1 MASGTWHKTACNLC
15 YVNCGIEVLVD
26 DGHIEKIRGDRSSPK
41 SQGYLCN
48 KAARIPYYA
57 HHKDRLTTPLRRRA
71 DGGFDAITW
80 DVAIAEIAERLRDL
94 VDRHGGKSLALYGG
108 GGQGNHAG
116 GAYANALLRA
126 LGSRHVFNALSQEKT
141 GDFWINGH
149 MFGSQ
154 TCHTAEDVHHCDLLL
169 VIGANPWI
177 AHGFPNARDHL
188 NQIRKDP
195 ARKLVVV
202 DPRRTETADMA
213 DLHLAVRPGT
223 DAFLLGALLATLV
236 RSDLI
241 DHEFVS
247 AHTAGFAEVREAL
260 SKIPVEE
267 WAAAAEIPMAD
278 IERCAA
284 MIASAKA
291 MVVRVELGIQQGVN
305 STLNSY
311 LEKLLIM
318 LSGSFGRKG
327 TNQLH
332 SWLQPLWGNSP
343 GQKFA
348 PTGDEVIA
356 GLLPPN
362 IFPEA
367 VLSDHPD
374 RLRGVWVDSSNP
386 ANTAANTK
394 AVERALRSLELCV
407 VVDVAM
413 TETAQLAH
421 YVLPASSQYEKTE
434 FTLFNFEFPTNY
446 FHVRA
451 GVLPP
456 LEGTLPEPEIYTRL
470 ARALGYLPGD
480 NVLAPL
486 RETAR
491 RSRPEFAAA
500 FRAFMGENPATASVA
515 ALVLYHTL
523 GQTLP
528 DGTAAAA
535 PLWNAALACAKRS
548 PQAVRRAIGAPD
560 EVPDQAL
567 GDALFDAIVGT
578 RQGVAV
584 THHEYDEVWS
594 LIGHP
599 DRKIRLAV
607 PGMLEWLARLDPE
620 SAGAPKEFPYLLAAG
635 QRRMFNANQIFRDP
649 KWRRDDPDGALLVN
663 PVDLGELGA
672 RDGDWI
678 AVESVVGRLVVRCKI
693 DGSMRRGQL
702 ALPHGYGQAYP
713 AEGGERLTNGPRI
726 NLLTESGNR
735 DPIAGTPYHKHVA
748 VRLSRLPDHEAAAHQ
763 MRSQR
768 IHASPAARTQ
778 VLSDSDFKLNG

>member
-1 MASGTWHKTACNLC
+1 MTAGSWHKTACNLC
-15 YVNCGIEVLVD
+15 YVNCGIEILVNE
-26 DGHIEKIRGDRSSPK
+26 GHIEKVRGDRSSPK

-57 HHKDRLTTPLRRRA
+57 HHRDRLTTPLRRRP
-71 DGGFDAITW
+71 DGGFDAIEW
-80 DVAIAEIAERLRDL
+80 DVAIAEISVRVRDL
-94 VDRHGGKSLALYGG
+94 VDRHGGKSIALYGG

-116 GAYANALLRA
+116 GAYANAFLRA
-126 LGSRHVFNALSQEKT
+126 IGSRHVFNALSQEKT

-154 TCHTAEDVHHCDLLL
+154 TCHTAEDIHHCDLLF

-195 ARKLVVV
+195 ARKLIVV
-202 DPRRTETADMA
+202 DPRRSETADMA

-223 DAFLLGALLATLV
+223 DAFLLGALLAVLV
-236 RSDLI
+236 RSDAI
-241 DHEFVS
+241 DHDFIRD
-247 AHTAGFAEVREAL
+247 HTIGFDEVKQAL
-260 SKIPVEE
+260 LAVPVAE
-267 WAAAAEIPMAD
+267 WAAAAEVPMAD

-284 MIASAKA
+284 MIRAAKA

-332 SWLQPLWGNSP
+332 SWLVPLWGNSP
-343 GQKFA
+343 GQRFA
-348 PTGDEVIA
+348 PTGDEIIA

-362 IFPEA
+362 SFPDA
-367 VLSDHPD
+367 VLGEHPD
-374 RLRGVWVDSSNP
+374 RLRGVWIDSSNP
-386 ANTAANTK
+386 ANTAANTG
-394 AVERALRSLELCV
+394 AVERALRALELCV

-421 YVLPASSQYEKTE
+421 YVLPAASQYEKTE

-446 FHVRA
+446 FHVRT
-451 GVLPP
+451 GGLPP
-456 LEGTLPEPEIYTRL
+456 LAGTLPEPEIYSRL
-470 ARALGYLPGD
+470 ARAVGVLPGD
-480 NVLAPL
+480 NALAPL
-486 RETAR
+486 RQAAE

-500 FRAFMGENPATASVA
+500 FRAFMGENPGAAAIA

-523 GQTLP
+523 GPTLP
-528 DGTAAAA
+528 DGAAAAA
-535 PLWNAALACAKRS
+535 PLWNAALLCAKRS
-548 PQAVRRAIGAPD
+548 PQAVRRALGAAADIPD
-560 EVPDQAL
+560 HAL
-567 GDALFDAIVGT
+567 GDALFDAIVGA
-578 RQGVAV
+578 RQGGAF
-584 THHEYDEVWS
+584 TRHDYDEVWS

-599 DRKIRLAV
+599 DRKVHLMV
-607 PGMLEWLARLDPE
+607 PGMLEWLGRLDPA
-620 SAGAPKEFPYLLAAG
+620 SAGAPQDFPFMLAAG

-649 KWRRDDPDGALLVN
+649 AWRRDDPDGALLIN
-663 PVDLGELGA
+663 PRDLDALGA
-672 RDGDWI
+672 EDGDWI
-678 AVESVVGRLVVRCKI
+678 AVESAAGRLVTRSKA
-693 DGSMRRGQL
+693 DGSMRQGQL
-702 ALPHGYGQAYP
+702 ALPHGYGQSFP
-713 AEGGERLTNGPRI
+713 AADGERLVSGPRI

-748 VRLSRLPDHEAAAHQ
+748 VRLARVTAAEAVACQ
-763 MRSQR
+763 TMSER
-768 IHASPAARTQ
+768 IHASAAGSAKR
-778 VLSDSDFKLNG
+778 VI